1 MACQPTQHQS
11 QAMPKERAKNAQ
23 EQLSPTPWAMRSPAQ
38 KEYTAVPMPERLPP
52 NNPRPPAF
60 RRTVTGSMRDTIRA
74 SRPRGKGR
82 PGRAA
87 KPSGL
92 ATGAPPTTFAT
103 RQQGAGQGRADQ
115 GPLSAEPADRA
126 PLAWASPAP
135 AAIGAMNRVIP
146 PRTPAEQAR
155 AARPVGC
162 GGYPRGARGKSR
174 VIVVRSRSV
183 WVVTT
188 SASCRATQSP

>member
-1 MACQPTQHQS
+1 
-11 QAMPKERAKNAQ
+11 
-23 EQLSPTPWAMRSPAQ
+23 
-38 KEYTAVPMPERLPP
+38 MPERLPP

-87 KPSGL
+87 KLSGL

-126 PLAWASPAP
+126 PLAWPSPAP
-135 AAIGAMNRVIP
+135 AAIGAMNRVILLG
-146 PRTPAEQAR
+146 RLLSRLVLLAR
-155 AARPVGC
+155 SDAAATR
-162 GGYPRGARGKSR
+162 GGRGESR
-174 VIVVRSRSV
+174 E
-183 WVVTT
+183 
-188 SASCRATQSP
+188 